1 MAQVLRFFTDI
12 GQLLH
17 GLLLD
22 EHGFGKPLDG
32 QFPGSGA
39 FNHFRADG
47 GGDDSADEAPEAL
60 VVDVTHGNVLIGF
73 IRPWRHAAASFPE
86 GLDYIQSSLHFF
98 SVPPYSGQDE
108 LAETNFFS
116 GHENI
121 FAIFSIR

>member
-1 MAQVLRFFTDI
+1 MRLLLFRLAVFSGGLVAQVLRFFTDI

-60 VVDVTHGNVLIGF
+60 VVDVTHGNVFCWVQPAL
-73 IRPWRHAAASFPE
+73 AACSRFFP
-86 GLDYIQSSLHFF
+86 GR
-98 SVPPYSGQDE
+98 VG
-108 LAETNFFS
+108 
-116 GHENI
+116 
-121 FAIFSIR
+121 

>member
-22 EHGFGKPLDG
+22 EHGLGKALDG

-60 VVDVTHGNVLIGF
+60 VVDVTHGNVFCWVQPAL
-73 IRPWRHAAASFPE
+73 AACSRFFP
-86 GLDYIQSSLHFF
+86 GR
-98 SVPPYSGQDE
+98 VG
-108 LAETNFFS
+108 
-116 GHENI
+116 
-121 FAIFSIR
+121 